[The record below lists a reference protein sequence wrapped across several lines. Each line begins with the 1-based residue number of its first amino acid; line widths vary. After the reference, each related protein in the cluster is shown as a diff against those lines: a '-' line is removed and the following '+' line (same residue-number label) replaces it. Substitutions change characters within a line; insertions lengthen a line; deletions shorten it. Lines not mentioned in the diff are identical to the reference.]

1 MRKVIRFKYASC
13 LPRGSSKILNSFLSE
28 STLALHKDYYL
39 YYLQI
44 DVILPLAS
52 SRKICSAI
60 QDA

>member
-1 MRKVIRFKYASC
+1 MLGVC
-13 LPRGSSKILNSFLSE
+13 PGGSSKILNSFLSE
-28 STLALHKDYYL
+28 STLALHKEYYF